1 MSLAS
6 DVVVVGGGAAGCSVA
21 HYLALAGAKVTLV
34 EREGV
39 ATQAS
44 GYSAGGLNPLQGAG
58 IPGPLGPLALES
70 YRMHLSLW
78 DELKEATGIDY
89 QGRIVSLLKVAFDEA
104 DLSDLRAT
112 EGAFNGVEGFKA
124 EWLDSREVMK
134 LEPRISPGVIS
145 GVLATGNAALDSYQ
159 YTIALSE
166 SAKKLGARL
175 RLGVVRGLEGDDRS
189 ATGVMLRD
197 ETIACDYVVLAM
209 GPWSRQAE
217 AWLDGYI
224 PVDPLKGEIL
234 RLNLATPLAQD
245 ISGAGASLYSK
256 PDGLVWCGGT
266 EEWRGFDRLPS
277 DSARESIL
285 QRAIRLIP
293 DLAEATLVQHTA
305 CLRPVTP
312 DWLPIIGR
320 MPGWDNVYMAT
331 GAGRKGI
338 LLSPAIGKAVA
349 DLITKDETQLSI
361 SAFGPERFAQ
371 VTSSP

>member
-1 MSLAS
+1 
-6 DVVVVGGGAAGCSVA
+6 
-21 HYLALAGAKVTLV
+21 
-34 EREGV
+34 
-39 ATQAS
+39 
-44 GYSAGGLNPLQGAG
+44 
-58 IPGPLGPLALES
+58 
-70 YRMHLSLW
+70 MHLSLW
-78 DELKEATGIDY
+78 RELREATGIDY
-89 QGRIVSLLKVAFDEA
+89 EGRIVSLLKVAFDDFE
-104 DLSDLRAT
+104 LSELRAT
-112 EGAFNGVEGFKA
+112 EEAFNGVEGFKA
-124 EWLDSREVMK
+124 EWLDSQDVAK
-134 LEPRISPGVIS
+134 LEPRISAGVIS
-145 GVLATGNAALDSYQ
+145 GVIATGNAALDSYQ
-159 YTIALSE
+159 YTLALSE
-166 SAKKLGARL
+166 SAKKLGASL
-175 RLGVVRGLEGDDRS
+175 RLGVVSGLEGDKGRV
-189 ATGVMLRD
+189 TRVMLQD
-197 ETIACDYVVLAM
+197 GTLACDYVVLAM

-234 RLNLATPLAQD
+234 RLGLPSPLAQD

-285 QRAIRLIP
+285 QRAIQLIP
-293 DLAEATLVQHTA
+293 DLAQATLVQHTA

-349 DLITKDETQLSI
+349 DLITKDETQLPI

-371 VTSSP
+371 VASSF